1 MTKLDAGLM
10 TSLPASDAGSAAVWG
25 SKRIN
30 PQPQSCLCLTWSGC
44 PSNDDDDDD
53 YTQCCEISASKVLNN
68 KVRARNYKLKISKIT
83 EIKTQLKPDRLFHSY
98 KESSGV
104 SEQSKIK

>member
-10 TSLPASDAGSAAVWG
+10 TSLPASDLGSTAVWG

-30 PQPQSCLCLTWSGC
+30 PRPQSCLCLTWSGC

-53 YTQCCEISASKVLNN
+53 DDQIYRTIGSFVKTKDASEIAGKRMTDKYAVKN
-68 KVRARNYKLKISKIT
+68 V
-83 EIKTQLKPDRLFHSY
+83 F
-98 KESSGV
+98 
-104 SEQSKIK
+104 

>member
-10 TSLPASDAGSAAVWG
+10 TSLPASDPGSAAVWG

-30 PQPQSCLCLTWSGC
+30 PRPQSCLCLTWNGY

-53 YTQCCEISASKVLNN
+53 PKKLSNSKEKHYGTGAFLMNDNGSIDDVN
-68 KVRARNYKLKISKIT
+68 
-83 EIKTQLKPDRLFHSY
+83 
-98 KESSGV
+98 
-104 SEQSKIK
+104 